1 MLDEI
6 DHSPIPESD
15 ENLLAVYG
23 DDATFSRIG
32 LFTLVHLDSPSPET
46 IARRTSEFD
55 PREFFVDDCPL
66 CQASR
71 TQGGHI
77 VFSDSKGDDPDDDED
92 DPAAQEP
99 SAAVFAANPL
109 GAPAVELLRA
119 LDRLDVTSDELVCA
133 LEPIASADLLER
145 TIEDVRQ
152 LHDRFVESMWAP
164 ESPTLP
170 EVFEQ
175 QYAKAI
181 ATLGAV
187 RETHES
193 LATHVADVTAPLD
206 TVAAIWRSLQAPST

>member
-1 MLDEI
+1 MPFEI
-6 DHSPIPESD
+6 DRCAMPESD
-15 ENLLAVYG
+15 ESLLAVYG
-23 DDATFSRIG
+23 DDATISRIG

-46 IARRTSEFD
+46 VVQRTSEFD
-55 PREFFVDDCPL
+55 PLEFFFDDCEL
-66 CQASR
+66 CRASLD
-71 TQGGHI
+71 QGGLF
-77 VFSDSKGDDPDDDED
+77 VFASDDASVHAATPART
-92 DPAAQEP
+92 PAA
-99 SAAVFAANPL
+99 
-109 GAPAVELLRA
+109 ELLRA
-119 LDRLDVTSDELVCA
+119 LDRLDVASEDLVLA

-145 TIEDVRQ
+145 AIEDVRQ

-187 RETHES
+187 REAHES

-206 TVAAIWRSLQAPST
+206 TVAAIWRNL

>member
-1 MLDEI
+1 MPEEI
-6 DHSPIPESD
+6 DRCAIPESD

-46 IARRTSEFD
+46 VVRRTTEFD
-55 PREFFVDDCPL
+55 PLEFFFDECEL
-66 CQASR
+66 CQASLR
-71 TQGGHI
+71 QGGHF
-77 VFSDSKGDDPDDDED
+77 VFASDDAGVHAATPA
-92 DPAAQEP
+92 PAA
-99 SAAVFAANPL
+99 
-109 GAPAVELLRA
+109 ELLRA
-119 LDRLDVTSDELVCA
+119 LDRLDVASEDLVLA

-145 TIEDVRQ
+145 AVEDVRQ

-175 QYAKAI
+175 QFAKAI

-187 RETHES
+187 REAHES

-206 TVAAIWRSLQAPST
+206 TVAAIWRSL